1 MSKVKDK
8 NEKLKQDLFAGAK
21 QKEENFS
28 IQSLK
33 SSNSHIRESAAL
45 MDKYVDSFS
54 LISQGINSGTKQL
67 EGIDNVYQANQ
78 HKLLQGQFLQKELHK
93 RNQKNKL
100 MVQGSFFFLIFVVIF
115 IFLRRL
121 FFRDL
126 YKWQWFNSAT
136 TTFDTLP
143 SNAEFILS
151 GQNQHT
157 QFTISDG
164 SL

>member
-45 MDKYVDSFS
+45 MDKYVNQFQ
-54 LISQGINSGTKQL
+54 LVSQELSSGTQAL
-67 EGIDNVYQANQ
+67 EGIDSVYQTNQ
-78 HKLLQGQFLQKELHK
+78 HKLQQGKMFLKELHR

-100 MVQGSFFFLIFVVIF
+100 MVYGSFFFFIFVVIF

-126 YKWQWFNSAT
+126 YKWQWFSSAT

-143 SNAEFILS
+143 NNAEFILS
-151 GQNQHT
+151 GQNQQN
-157 QFTISDG
+157 QFFISDG